1 CGAQQML
8 IVSAVRLMAGG
19 AALRPGWLM
28 QVSLLHLVCL
38 IAVAGQAGVDWI
50 RLNES
55 RALPAMRIVAGDAF
69 ARGARMLYLRGL
81 DLLGLIFVT
90 GQAKSAAVTI
100 GQDDLALLRGLVT
113 AVAHLVLE
121 RVVQECLHQLR
132 FRGLVR
138 VVALQTIRGSERL
151 PLVSLQEGFIFRVM
165 ALDAEG
171 RHRLLQMCGKL
182 ELPTV
187 AVLVRH
193 VAGIATHI
201 ESCVTASA
209 LGNID
214 ANFVA
219 GEAEVVVARGA
230 GR

>member
-1 CGAQQML
+1 MMIGRMAVAVLDWQQGHLAEVVFRQPDLAIEDGDQVLILEFLRTCFWPVALEAELARSCGAQQML

-55 RALPAMRIVAGDAF
+55 RALSAMRIVAGDAF
-69 ARGARMLYLRGL
+69 ARGARMLHLRGL

-100 GQDDLALLRGLVT
+100 GQDDLAFLRCLVT

-151 PLVSLQEGFIFRVM
+151 PLVS
-165 ALDAEG
+165 
-171 RHRLLQMCGKL
+171 
-182 ELPTV
+182 
-187 AVLVRH
+187 
-193 VAGIATHI
+193 
-201 ESCVTASA
+201 
-209 LGNID
+209 
-214 ANFVA
+214 
-219 GEAEVVVARGA
+219 
-230 GR
+230 